1 MSVSFLAVAGVASG
15 RGNIRVQMKAPWTD
29 PSLRELLAL
38 AALAAFGC
46 GLALAQGDLL
56 FLNIFGALRSDDHRG
71 GSTFALRSWAIA
83 IMELF
88 ACLAHVRRDALLI
101 TGASLRT

>member
-1 MSVSFLAVAGVASG
+1 MFGRRCRRKHGCGCWWVALG

-46 GLALAQGDLL
+46 GLALAQGD
-56 FLNIFGALRSDDHRG
+56 F
-71 GSTFALRSWAIA
+71 
-83 IMELF
+83 LF
-88 ACLAHVRRDALLI
+88 AVVFCAASVLTIIEAIRR
-101 TGASLRT
+101 SR